1 MVWILTNPLVEMTL
15 AAAGALRTSAGLT
28 STESVTDV
36 SWAEARVD
44 KDMMTREAKI
54 CRPFKGR
61 RLFESLFVFIN
72 YGFDFLRKFYV
83 RENCLARQAAARE
96 PYCARNDVG
105 A

>member
-1 MVWILTNPLVEMTL
+1 M
-15 AAAGALRTSAGLT
+15 
-28 STESVTDV
+28 
-36 SWAEARVD
+36 
-44 KDMMTREAKI
+44 

-72 YGFDFLRKFYV
+72 YGFDFLRTFYV
-83 RENCLARQAAARE
+83 RENCLARQVAAGE